1 MPTIIMSIEV
11 SGEDV
16 KKKIDALEELGLKF
30 IVKQAATYSRIMVY
44 DPTEQ

>member
-11 SGEDV
+11 SGDDV
-16 KKKIDALEELGLKF
+16 KKKINALEELGLKF
-30 IVKQAATYSRIMVY
+30 TVNPDNRIMVY